1 MKMKRLALFALAS
14 LFPWTVFCA
23 AGEPETEN
31 YEKEFYFR
39 DGISWGYNE
48 DWVKSA
54 EGDRE
59 YLEERIGSGLSHS
72 LVYYGVTAAGSDD
85 VTLVYTFVG
94 DCLLEA
100 VYDFPAESVSFD
112 QLYGGLCSVYGP
124 SADAVSPE
132 RAYALKKSLYGESYD
147 KGLEPE
153 QSSSWELED
162 GTVIMLD
169 QTQDSLEIVYCD
181 EAAAL
186 AAAPRIPDE
195 LEWGM
200 DPDQVVDAAGY
211 EYWSMMS
218 DGDDSGMAFLIP
230 EDAKFRSLRCVPSLV
245 MQDDKLIMITR
256 EFDEDDYH
264 LSGEELCEI
273 YTQLY
278 GAPAG
283 DDPEPAEEIMIMLV
297 GEGFDEERKQ
307 DASCYCL
314 NWDMGDG
321 TYLTLT
327 NMVEDDPGLLMYNK
341 DVIAAAT
348 APETEPETF
357 NSEGL

>member
-39 DGISWGYNE
+39 DGICWGY
-48 DWVKSA
+48 DDDLVKSA

-59 YLEERIGSGLSHS
+59 YSEERIGSGLSHS
-72 LVYYGVTAAGSDD
+72 LVYPDVTAAGSEN

-100 VYDFPAESVSFD
+100 VYDFPTENVSFD
-112 QLYGGLCSVYGP
+112 RLYGGLCSVYGP
-124 SADAVSPE
+124 SSDTVSVE
-132 RAYALKKSLYGESYD
+132 RAYALKKSLYGESSD
-147 KGLEPE
+147 TGLDP
-153 QSSSWELED
+153 QQFSSWELED
-162 GTVIMLD
+162 GTVIILD
-169 QTQDSLEIVYCD
+169 ETQNSLEIAYCN

-186 AAAPRIPDE
+186 AAAPAIPSG
-195 LEWGM
+195 LEWEM
-200 DPDQVVDAAGY
+200 DPDQAVEAAGY

-256 EFDEDDYH
+256 EFGEDDYH
-264 LSGEELCEI
+264 LSGEDLAEI
-273 YTQLY
+273 YTELY
-278 GAPAG
+278 G
-283 DDPEPAEEIMIMLV
+283 EPASRETGPVEEIMLMFF
-297 GEGFDEERKQ
+297 GEGLDEEKKQ
-307 DASCYCL
+307 DSSCYCL

-321 TYLTLT
+321 TYLTLS
-327 NMVEDDPGLLMYNK
+327 NMFEDDPGLIMYNK
-341 DVIAAAT
+341 DVIAAAA